1 MKISIDELQAYLADR
16 YSGWATE
23 QSMFM
28 KLVEEIGEVGVTMQK
43 TFLVHVNEK
52 MCQSI
57 EKVIV
62 LLPFLTQDAGIGIAT
77 ISCDDIALFVQSPM
91 IAFYT
96 SNGVGRADAQFLQFQ
111 SIGVGSLGF
120 ARTTECVVEALVE
133 KWGVKSLDDNVLP
146 TLQFEHSHLIARI
159 INEHTLP
166 VELMGHFID
175 ELRQ

>member
-1 MKISIDELQAYLADR
+1 
-16 YSGWATE
+16 
-23 QSMFM
+23 
-28 KLVEEIGEVGVTMQK
+28 MQK

-91 IAFYT
+91 ITFYT
-96 SNGVGRADAQFLQFQ
+96 SNGVGSADTQFLQFQ

-120 ARTTECVVEALVE
+120 ARTTECVVEALME
-133 KWGVKSLDDNVLP
+133 
-146 TLQFEHSHLIARI
+146 E
-159 INEHTLP
+159 
-166 VELMGHFID
+166 
-175 ELRQ
+175 